1 MEPEKKILKYIT
13 FKTSSDFEIWQA
25 ENNFAIN
32 QVLPIPFQA
41 KQNPENCL
49 EQQFESKIEIEIQI
63 FVLYWDQV

>member
-32 QVLPIPFQA
+32 QVLPIPLQM
-41 KQNPENCL
+41 KENSEHCNH
-49 EQQFESKIEIEIQI
+49 SKLEIEIQI